1 MAKIDANQLEL
12 EEKIVYVNRV
22 AKVVKGGRRFSLSV
36 LVAVGDAQGYVGV
49 GLGKGA
55 EVSIAVKKA
64 VQEAKKNLLKVPLAE
79 STVPH
84 EIIGRFG
91 AARVLLRPAA
101 PGTGIIAGGS
111 VRAVLGLAG
120 VKDILAKSLG
130 SSNAINVARATMA
143 GLENLKQP
151 KGPTSEPKQK
161 KEEPAEKREEKE
173 KTEEQKSKIEE
184 RESQPPKVEGNS
196 SKEALREQK

>member
-22 AKVVKGGRRFSLSV
+22 AKVVKGGRRFSLSA
-36 LVAVGDAQGYVGV
+36 LVAVGDAQGHVGV

-64 VQEAKKNLLKVPLAE
+64 VQEAKKNLLKVPLVE
-79 STVPH
+79 FTIPH
-84 EIIGRFG
+84 EIVGRFG

-120 VKDILAKSLG
+120 VKDILTKSLG
-130 SSNAINVARATMA
+130 SRNAINMARATVM
-143 GLENLKQP
+143 GLESLKQP
-151 KGPTSEPKQK
+151 KEK
-161 KEEPAEKREEKE
+161 KEKPTEKPEERK
-173 KTEEQKSKIEE
+173 KTEK
-184 RESQPPKVEGNS
+184 
-196 SKEALREQK
+196 